1 MEKNGEPMCIA
12 FNKLPPKKEYPDY
25 YVEIKKPIALDT
37 IKGKITRG
45 VYGTVAD
52 FVADIDL
59 MCDNAQTYNIPD
71 SYIYDVAGDIRRG
84 VHQLAGIRTP
94 SSMAVAAATAA
105 AAASPA
111 AGPTPHLKLRIRQ
124 TSSSQSEQGAGGS
137 ETPEGDAPPSAAK
150 HKSKSKSKSKRKRV
164 QYSNDE
170 DEEDSDGSGGGG
182 GGGGSRR
189 VSAVGAHSKDAA
201 GALDELFQAIYDAD
215 LGKAVKLLA
224 IPNLPIDDY
233 RPVYLTEQG
242 AEEGDG
248 SEYKWAPLH
257 AAACYG
263 RLKVAQLLCRRGA
276 KVEAVDTMHKS
287 TPLAWAAYTNRK
299 RLAKFLVREFN
310 ANVNARN
317 VHDQLPI
324 QIAVDP
330 GHPMWSEFLL
340 PTDGTVVDLPPP
352 EVHEPPPDL
361 RTPTKKS
368 KARSQDAST
377 PGAALGS
384 PPPTAGS
391 ALDQLRQLQQQHLA
405 QLAGAQMQSFASPQ
419 RQAAAMPPTGPVIPQ
434 FIGGI
439 GHTETVHP
447 QMHNAMKDIVA
458 QLEEL
463 TDSAGE
469 DDGEGAARLVEPFEE
484 LPDRSEYPEYYEVI
498 GHPMALDLVKKRIA
512 AGYRSFDAFNFDMLW
527 IFNNATFFNEP
538 ESDIYMMAV
547 ELEREYKKRCRQ
559 VVQKYQIP
567 FDTSY
572 IDAEATDGRYVS
584 RLAVGENDV
593 CVGDFIY
600 VKSDSARRVAMVMRL
615 RVGEPAD
622 RRKYIDGRWLLTPS
636 EVPEVAGQAVYPHQ
650 LF

>member
-1 MEKNGEPMCIA
+1 GEPMCIA

-25 YVEIKKPIALDT
+25 YVEIKKPIALDI

-45 VYGTVAD
+45 VYGTVAE

-94 SSMAVAAATAA
+94 SSEAVAAATAAAAA

-124 TSSSQSEQGAGGS
+124 SSSAQSERGGGGG

-150 HKSKSKSKSKRKRV
+150 PKAKSKSKSKSKRKRV
-164 QYSNDE
+164 QYSDDE
-170 DEEDSDGSGGGG
+170 DEEDDGSDDGGGG
-182 GGGGSRR
+182 GGGRKAS
-189 VSAVGAHSKDAA
+189 AA
-201 GALDELFQAIYDAD
+201 GALSKNDADTALDELFQAIYDAD
-215 LGKAVKLLA
+215 LGKAVKLLDIA
-224 IPNLPIDDY
+224 NLPIDDY
-233 RPVYLTEQG
+233 RPVHLVEQG
-242 AEEGDG
+242 ADEGDG
-248 SEYKWAPLH
+248 GEYQWAPLH

-317 VHDQLPI
+317 AHDQLPI

-361 RTPTKKS
+361 RRTPTKKGKS
-368 KARSQDAST
+368 RSQDAPT
-377 PGAALGS
+377 GEALPGMPLGS
-384 PPPTAGS
+384 PAGAGS
-391 ALDQLRQLQQQHLA
+391 ASVFEQLRQQQQHHLA
-405 QLAGAQMQSFASPQ
+405 QLAGAQLQSFTSPQ
-419 RQAAAMPPTGPVIPQ
+419 RQTAPMPANGPAIPQ
-434 FIGGI
+434 CIGGI
-439 GHTETVHP
+439 GHKETEHP
-447 QMHNAMKDIVA
+447 QMHDAMREIVA

-463 TDSAGE
+463 PDSAGE
-469 DDGEGAARLVEPFEE
+469 DDGDGVGRLVEPFVE
-484 LPDRSEYPEYYEVI
+484 LPGRDEYPEYYEVI

-527 IFNNATFFNEP
+527 IFNNAMFFNEP
-538 ESDIYMMAV
+538 ESDIYRMAV
-547 ELEREYKKRCRQ
+547 ELEREYKR
-559 VVQKYQIP
+559 
-567 FDTSY
+567 
-572 IDAEATDGRYVS
+572 
-584 RLAVGENDV
+584 
-593 CVGDFIY
+593 
-600 VKSDSARRVAMVMRL
+600 
-615 RVGEPAD
+615 
-622 RRKYIDGRWLLTPS
+622 
-636 EVPEVAGQAVYPHQ
+636 
-650 LF
+650 